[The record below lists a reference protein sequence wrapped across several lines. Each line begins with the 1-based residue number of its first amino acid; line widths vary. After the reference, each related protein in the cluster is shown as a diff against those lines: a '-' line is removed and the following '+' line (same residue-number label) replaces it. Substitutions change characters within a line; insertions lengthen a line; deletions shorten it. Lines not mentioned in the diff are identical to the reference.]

1 MLYVKEASNYDVI
14 KMFIDNSFPKNKLP
28 VWGTQNLKIT
38 KTLNGWSLVNYATPL
53 LYRKNGENK
62 IYYNADKYSVSTSKI
77 QNDIKSAL
85 VNEDFKIVNEK
96 QILDKING

>member
-1 MLYVKEASNYDVI
+1 MLYVKEASNYDVV
-14 KMFIDNSFPKNKLP
+14 KMFVDNSFPKDKLP

-38 KTLNGWSLVNYATPL
+38 KTSNGWSLVNYATPL

-77 QNDIKSAL
+77 QTGIRSVLTDK
-85 VNEDFKIVNEK
+85 DFETVSEE
-96 QILDKING
+96 QILNKINE